1 MANRFSQ
8 VTSKGLYDPTKP
20 RVEQLERIGTL
31 DKQESRSKLSP
42 SKKRIGREAYDTL
55 MGLLSEGTETP
66 TTPYGVLV
74 ANSTKRS
81 LRKQIESIFEP

>member
-1 MANRFSQ
+1 MSNRFSQ
-8 VTSKGLYDPTKP
+8 VTSKGLQDPTKH
-20 RVEQLERIGTL
+20 RTEHLERIGAL
-31 DKQESRSKLSP
+31 AKPESRSKLSP

-55 MGLLSEGTETP
+55 MGLLSEDTETP

-81 LRKQIESIFEP
+81 LRKQIEDIFEP